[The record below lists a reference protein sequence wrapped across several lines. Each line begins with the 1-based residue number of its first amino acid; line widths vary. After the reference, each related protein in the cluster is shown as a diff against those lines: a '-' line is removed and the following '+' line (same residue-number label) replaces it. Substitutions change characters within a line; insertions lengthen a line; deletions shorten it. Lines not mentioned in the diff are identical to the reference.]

1 MQQTPTLRLDRSRDF
16 STVHGERM
24 VGDSHV
30 RVFFYQD
37 GLPFDAGGSLV
48 LDIIEDAGLRAK
60 AERKLKEAA
69 KVSATAEA
77 ESVDAVV
84 GKEDGTA
91 DKGDVN
97 LESWARGEVKY
108 QWYLVSEAIVRRF
121 ARRVTNT
128 ADAINLLV
136 EEGVIQP
143 DALSPANRKHLD

>member
-1 MQQTPTLRLDRSRDF
+1 MFR
-16 STVHGERM
+16 RM
-24 VGDSHV
+24 S
-30 RVFFYQD
+30 
-37 GLPFDAGGSLV
+37 S
-48 LDIIEDAGLRAK
+48 
-60 AERKLKEAA
+60 A

-108 QWYLVSEAIVRRF
+108 QWYLASEAIVRRF

-128 ADAINLLV
+128 ADAIILLV

-143 DALSPANRKHLD
+143 DALCPANRKHLD